1 MSTTDKINGGPS
13 KSFMTVGPTL
23 HYSHTNVHGC
33 WAVSI
38 LIYAAV
44 CLFWTW
50 MHTGQIASDPAN
62 LGSRDTWQL
71 YPYIV
76 HPLSIYQYPWQ
87 ILILGLL
94 MGMIALVPLLIAQL
108 LSFLYS
114 IPCLLMVAIL
124 ARMPLLAGFLL
135 ISCVAVACRPLRFRS
150 RFISI
155 ALCMAPQLGYWIWFA
170 GGEQDP
176 IRWGFSFAPWF
187 CAWLSA
193 LVVAAGTIIVGHFN
207 RYRPLLLWTTPAI
220 VSAVTLGVFV
230 KHIGFAELDYQL
242 YIAGN
247 NPEEVREFQDH
258 DLSAMID
265 RIISDPTTRGFLK
278 EFYPT
283 DPILLRKD
291 LIHEIQIQLG
301 FDRWPNW
308 LDVPHELKYQE
319 KRQQLLRYYDQFMTR
334 WPNSKRMPLALYSV
348 SMLNEYSPDIRSFGQ
363 TEVLRFNSD
372 YPHYENLLIWLKL
385 LERFPLSPESIEA
398 RYRYAVHLAGRE
410 QFDKADEL
418 CAESIKKIELCL
430 NQVQPAAESDSFWAA
445 FSPASKTLMT
455 PIRLRSLRQRVQEF
469 QMLIGPENRRP
480 DEASRRRLSQLVML
494 NPSRRDYPDQIEDL
508 LSKTA
513 VDDPLLDNL
522 LLARAMA
529 ISDPVK
535 RAEALASLHQE
546 HPKTDG
552 GIQAQYELG
561 VLSVGLWKDKQAPEE
576 QRTANLRQARAIL
589 SGFVSAW
596 PDSLYAAPA
605 RELLSSLPTPP

>member
-1 MSTTDKINGGPS
+1 MSTTDKTNGGPS

-23 HYSHTNVHGC
+23 HYSHTNVNGC
-33 WAVSI
+33 WAASI

-50 MHTGQIASDPAN
+50 MHTGQLASDPAN

-94 MGMIALVPLLIAQL
+94 MGTIALVPLLIAQL

-114 IPCLLMVAIL
+114 VPCLLMVAVL

-135 ISCVAVACRPLRFRS
+135 VSCVAVACRPLRFRS

-187 CAWLSA
+187 CAWLSV
-193 LVVAAGTIIVGHFN
+193 LLVAAATIIVGHFN
-207 RYRPLLLWTTPAI
+207 RYRPFLLWTTPAI
-220 VSAVTLGVFV
+220 VAAVTLWIFV
-230 KHIGFAELDYQL
+230 VQIGFAELDYQL

-258 DLSAMID
+258 DLSKVID
-265 RIISDPTTRGFLK
+265 RVIADPTTRSFLK

-283 DPILLRKD
+283 DPVLLRKD
-291 LIHEIQIQLG
+291 LVREIQIQLG
-301 FDRWPNW
+301 YDRWPNW
-308 LDVPHELKYQE
+308 FDVPQEVKYQE
-319 KRQQLLRYYDQFMTR
+319 KRQQLLRSYEQFMTR
-334 WPNSKRMPLALYSV
+334 WPNSKRMPLALYWMA
-348 SMLNEYSPDIRSFGQ
+348 MLNEYSPDIRSFGQ
-363 TEVLRFNSD
+363 TETLRFTGS
-372 YPHYENLLIWLKL
+372 YPHHENLLIWLKL

-410 QFDKADEL
+410 QFDKTDEL
-418 CAESIKKIELCL
+418 CAESIEMIELCL
-430 NQVQPAAESDSFWAA
+430 KQFQPVAESDSFWAA
-445 FSPASKTLMT
+445 FTPASKTLMT
-455 PIRLRSLRQRVQEF
+455 PIRLRSLRQRFQEL
-469 QMLIGPENRRP
+469 QMVIGQENRGA
-480 DEASRRRLSQLVML
+480 DEASQRRLSQFVML

-508 LSKTA
+508 LSKSA
-513 VDDPLLDNL
+513 ADDPLLDNL

-529 ISDPVK
+529 ISDPAK
-535 RAEALASLHQE
+535 RTEAMTSLHQD

-552 GIQAQYELG
+552 GIRAQYELG
-561 VLSVGLWKDKQAPEE
+561 VLMVGLWKDKQAPEE
-576 QRTANLRQARAIL
+576 QRTANLQQARSIL

-605 RELLSSLPTPP
+605 RELLGSLPTQP